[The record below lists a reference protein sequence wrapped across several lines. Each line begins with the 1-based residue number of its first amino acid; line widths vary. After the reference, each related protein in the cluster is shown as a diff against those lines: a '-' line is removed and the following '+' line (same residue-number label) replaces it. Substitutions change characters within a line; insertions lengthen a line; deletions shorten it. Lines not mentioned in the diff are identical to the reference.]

1 MNKKLVIVP
10 VLPGA
15 SSGVF
20 TSQSARHGD
29 NQIQEPGVRPIL
41 RQGYISLTNAG
52 ADQYI
57 RDQDQARHRDWVT
70 TLGTN
75 QSTQPPSALSW
86 PQQWP
91 GSAPRP
97 SWINI
102 LLLS

>member
-15 SSGVF
+15 SSCVF

-57 RDQDQARHRDWVT
+57 RDQDQARHR
-70 TLGTN
+70 LGN
-75 QSTQPPSALSW
+75 DPGHEPVNSASLS
-86 PQQWP
+86 PVL
-91 GSAPRP
+91 APAVAGVS
-97 SWINI
+97 SWS
-102 LLLS
+102 LMD

>member
-29 NQIQEPGVRPIL
+29 NQIQDPGVWPIL

-57 RDQDQARHRDWVT
+57 RDQGNDPGHEPVD
-70 TLGTN
+70 
-75 QSTQPPSALSW
+75 SASLS
-86 PQQWP
+86 PVL
-91 GSAPRP
+91 APAVAGVS
-97 SWINI
+97 SWS
-102 LLLS
+102 LMD

>member
-29 NQIQEPGVRPIL
+29 NQIQEPGVWPIL

-57 RDQDQARHRDWVT
+57 RDQDQARHR
-70 TLGTN
+70 LGN
-75 QSTQPPSALSW
+75 DPGHEPVNSASLS
-86 PQQWP
+86 PVLAP
-91 GSAPRP
+91 AVAGVGSW
-97 SWINI
+97 S
-102 LLLS
+102 LMD